1 MAQFS
6 YKGEEFPYYPKEI
19 RFSAVKRLG
28 QFPLAFG
35 GTTIQQLGK
44 ELLEISG
51 TGELTGD
58 LPEEFARL
66 YRLFS
71 QSDSGIL
78 QLPGFSAIH
87 CYFTTLEGIGQPGPA
102 VMEYRFTFVEDPA
115 YADSLSAAGTS
126 SVQLLEGETL
136 YTLALRLGVN
146 AADLIAA
153 NPQIEDPMSPEGG
166 STVWLP

>member
-6 YKGEEFPYYPKEI
+6 YKGEEFPYSPKEI
-19 RFSAVKRLG
+19 HLSAAKRLG

-35 GTTIQQLGK
+35 GAIIQQLGK

-58 LPEEFARL
+58 LAGEFARL

-78 QLPGFSAIH
+78 QLPGFSPIH
-87 CYFTTLEGIGQPGPA
+87 CYFTALEGVGQPGPA
-102 VMEYRFTFVEDPA
+102 VLEYRFTFVEDPA
-115 YADSLSAAGTS
+115 YADILGASGARSA
-126 SVQLLEGETL
+126 QLLEGETL
-136 YTLALRLGVN
+136 YTLARRLGVN
-146 AADLIAA
+146 AAELIAA
-153 NPQIEDPMSPEGG
+153 NPQIADPMSPERG